1 MTQKDILEIGN
12 ITRGRIHRQTVFAD
26 FLGMSA
32 CIISNFLDPV
42 HYEQRTASLEVLLR
56 NYHPE
61 QKARLSESLKALM
74 KQIQGTVE
82 RGCFEDLLGPAF
94 MELRMGS
101 KGQDFTP
108 RDICALFA
116 RLTAP
121 GFQTL
126 PDCGYFTLDE
136 PACGACGM
144 VLAVAEQIQNSGL
157 NPTQHL
163 VVQAEDLD
171 IRCVWMSYIQLSLYG
186 IPAMVIHGS
195 TLSLE
200 EIDRWY
206 TPAYLLGNW
215 VWREPMP
222 FGYGKNR
229 DNELLKMA
237 ADPIYRAIRLMQG
250 GVRNGKIYPPRAN
263 DGSADS
269 S

>member
-1 MTQKDILEIGN
+1 MTRKEILEIGN
-12 ITRGRIHRQTVFAD
+12 ITRGRIRRHAVFTD
-26 FLGMSA
+26 FLEMSA
-32 CIISNFLDPV
+32 CMISSSFDPV
-42 HYEQRTASLEVLLR
+42 HIQQRQASLETLLQK
-56 NYHPE
+56 YHPKE
-61 QKARLSESLKALM
+61 KAELYQALLNLI
-74 KQIQGTVE
+74 KQICENVE
-82 RGCFEDLLGPAF
+82 RGRFEDLLGPAF

-108 RDICALFA
+108 RDICALTA

-163 VVQAEDLD
+163 VVRAEDLD

-186 IPAMVIHGS
+186 IPAVVIHGS

-250 GVRNGKIYPPRAN
+250 GVRNGKVYRAN